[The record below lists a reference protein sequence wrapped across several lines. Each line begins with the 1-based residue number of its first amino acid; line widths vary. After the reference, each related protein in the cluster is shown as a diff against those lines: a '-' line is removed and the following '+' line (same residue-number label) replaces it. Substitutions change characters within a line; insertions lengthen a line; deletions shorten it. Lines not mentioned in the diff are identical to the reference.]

1 MKHRLTRMRM
11 KPHIME
17 WRGYEM
23 SFALIALLLRLVYL
37 AAFVAG
43 IYLFVLVIKL
53 AHRGIIALDLYIDEK
68 RRTPRL

>member
-1 MKHRLTRMRM
+1 
-11 KPHIME
+11 
-17 WRGYEM
+17 M